1 MGDIYIQCQRKM
13 TSKATKR
20 KIVTKEAVD
29 DYFVPE
35 DDEEIVKIVA
45 SRGNNLH
52 EVENASGS
60 TFLVS
65 MPTKFRKNIWVKR
78 GDFVVT
84 VPIKEGNKV
93 QGEIVYILLAKQ
105 IKYLKD
111 EKLWPEAFD
120 QNIQKEEKNI
130 EEKKAGGVE
139 PVKMNG
145 HMQEESDNSDDSD
158 SEDDTDDEIFQNP
171 NHRPMYYYEDSDD
184 ESTEEEDE
192 EDEDADDE
200 DDDEDDKLD
209 EKTAKTESLKV
220 SGAAEEKR
228 NDDYF
233 GVPNQDADLDLSR
246 NVPKF
251 PADELM
257 DAIARVKLK

>member
-1 MGDIYIQCQRKM
+1 M

-111 EKLWPEAFD
+111 EKMWPEAFN
-120 QNIQKEEKNI
+120 QNIHKEEKNI
-130 EEKKAGGVE
+130 DEQKAGIE

-145 HMQEESDNSDDSD
+145 HMQEESDDSDNSD

-184 ESTEEEDE
+184 ESTEDDE

-200 DDDEDDKLD
+200 DDNEDETEDEDADTKLYK
-209 EKTAKTESLKV
+209 ESAMTESEKV
-220 SGAAEEKR
+220 SGTAEEKR
-228 NDDYF
+228 NNDYI
-233 GVPNQDADLDLSR
+233 GGPNQDTDLDISR
-246 NVPKF
+246 NVSKF
-251 PADELM
+251 PADELI